1 MKFVTLIKF
10 KKKPT
15 KEIIAQNLKFIERE
29 TKEEGVKVIG
39 IYWTLG
45 RYDAVV
51 ILEAPDEKAAMKGS
65 IRRGENM
72 ASETLV
78 AIPAEE
84 ARKLVE

>member
-1 MKFVTLIKF
+1 MRFVALIKF

-15 KEIIAQNLKFIERE
+15 KEIIAQSLKLIERE
-29 TKEEGVKVIG
+29 TKEDGVKAIG

-45 RYDAVV
+45 RYDSIA
-51 ILEAPDEKAAMKGS
+51 ILEAPDEKTAMRMA
-65 IRRGENM
+65 IRRGDIM
-72 ASETLV
+72 SSETLV